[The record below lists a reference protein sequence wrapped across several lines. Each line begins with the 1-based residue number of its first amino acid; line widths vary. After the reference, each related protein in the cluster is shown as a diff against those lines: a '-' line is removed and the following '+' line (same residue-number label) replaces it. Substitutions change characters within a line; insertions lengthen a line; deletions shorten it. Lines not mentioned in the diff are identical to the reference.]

1 MTIESELILSVLKLS
16 KKGTVQKNLVA
27 KDAHSSTAV
36 TEELLK
42 TLSQK
47 GFIKLKGSFLEVAPS
62 QRLQLVIEAIK
73 QGVDIEHASKFL
85 DWKEFEKMAAEAF
98 EINGYVVNRNFRF
111 KAGAK
116 RWEMDLIARKRPLMV
131 CVDCKHWQHGWSR
144 ASVIRTTEAQV
155 GRTKALT
162 DSLQSLTVKLELN
175 DWDRVTLM
183 PVMLSLI
190 PGPFKFHD
198 DTPIV
203 PILQLQSFISELPA
217 QVNFLTH
224 FSTIVKQKDL
234 KLTEFQQF
242 PRLKRDQRDMI
253 DKWLLRKETFQ
264 ED

>member
-16 KKGTVQKNLVA
+16 KQGTVQKNLVA
-27 KDAHSSTAV
+27 KDARSSTAV

-47 GFIKLKGSFLEVAPS
+47 GFIKLKGSNLEVAS
-62 QRLQLVIEAIK
+62 GQRLQLVIEAIK

-85 DWKEFEKMAAEAF
+85 EWKEFEKMAAEAF
-98 EINGYVVNRNFRF
+98 EINGYLVKRNFHF
-111 KAGAK
+111 KARAK
-116 RWEMDLIARKRPLMV
+116 RWEIDILARKRPLIV
-131 CVDCKHWQHGWSR
+131 CVDCKRWQHGWSR

-162 DSLQSLTVKLELN
+162 DSLQDLTVKLELN
-175 DWDRVTLM
+175 DWARVTLI

-198 DTPIV
+198 STPIV

-217 QVNFLTH
+217 QVNLLTH
-224 FSTIVKQKDL
+224 FSTIVKEKSL

-242 PRLKRDQRDMI
+242 LKPERS
-253 DKWLLRKETFQ
+253 
-264 ED
+264 

>member
-16 KKGTVQKNLVA
+16 KKGAVQKNLVA

-47 GFIKLKGSFLEVAPS
+47 GFVKLKGSILEVVPG

-85 DWKEFEKMAAEAF
+85 EWKEFEKMAAEAF
-98 EINGYVVNRNFRF
+98 EINGYLVNRNFHF
-111 KAGAK
+111 KARAK
-116 RWEMDLIARKRPLMV
+116 RWEIDLIARKRPLIV
-131 CVDCKHWQHGWSR
+131 CVDCKHWQRGWSR
-144 ASVIRTTEAQV
+144 ASIIRTTEVQV

-162 DSLQSLTVKLELN
+162 DSLQDFTIELELN
-175 DWDRVTLM
+175 DWARVMLI

-198 DTPIV
+198 NTPIV
-203 PILQLQSFISELPA
+203 PILQLQSFIGELPA
-217 QVNFLTH
+217 QVNLLTH
-224 FSTIVKQKDL
+224 FSTIVRQKNL

-242 PRLKRDQRDMI
+242 HKLERS
-253 DKWLLRKETFQ
+253 
-264 ED
+264 